1 MEIVSDP
8 WHKAG
13 MGAGFSQFLCSPSD
27 VSNWHVFDS
36 IHSQFSIFKAKPDFF
51 HIASASE
58 GTTGIHGL
66 KDGELRQLRIIP
78 HAWMCRNHQMRNGDT
93 ESNLS

>member
-27 VSNWHVFDS
+27 VLILFTLSFQSLRQNW
-36 IHSQFSIFKAKPDFF
+36 IFF

-58 GTTGIHGL
+58 GTMGIHGL
-66 KDGELRQLRIIP
+66 KNGELRQLRIIP